1 MNKFL
6 LGVISALLMATTAH
20 AATMYGVEI
29 AEKSMLA
36 DQSLTLNGVG
46 LRKKGPFKVYLAALY
61 TGEKSTDAAKI
72 LAQTGP
78 KRVELRMLRNIA
90 KKKMVGAIVDG
101 FEDNTK
107 NMESIQARV
116 DEFIT
121 YMEEVKKGDN
131 IQFDFL
137 PASGTN
143 IVINGNV
150 KGSIVGKD
158 FFDALM
164 KVWIGNKP
172 ADSKLKADMLGR

>member
-6 LGVISALLMATTAH
+6 LGVISALLIATTAN

-29 AEKSMLA
+29 TEKSMLA
-36 DQSLTLNGVG
+36 GQSLTLNGVG

-61 TGEKSTDAAKI
+61 TGEKSTDAEKI

-78 KRVELRMLRNIA
+78 KRVELRMLRNVA

-107 NMESIQARV
+107 NMASIQARV

-137 PASGTN
+137 PAIGTN
-143 IVINGNV
+143 IVINGNI

-164 KVWIGNKP
+164 KVWVGDKP
-172 ADSKLKADMLGR
+172 ADGKLKNAMLGL